1 MVREPGGKWQ
11 PRIKLSE
18 QVAKISTPGRLQVRR
33 FTEGT
38 GAVADM
44 IVDEE
49 IPQPT
54 RTMVDPLDPTRRRTL
69 PETTSFTE
77 LLVPVARKGRRTG
90 EPETLDA
97 IRARVQQQLGLFHS
111 GVKRFLHPH
120 RYPVGL
126 EQTLNDRRTELIL
139 AARSHR

>member
-1 MVREPGGKWQ
+1 MAAADQALGA
-11 PRIKLSE
+11 
-18 QVAKISTPGRLQVRR
+18 VAKISTPGRLQVRR

-54 RTMVDPLDPTRRRTL
+54 RAMVDPLDPTRRRTL
-69 PETTSFTE
+69 PETASFTE